1 MMKRAMHLGFMN
13 GSRRLASAAAES
25 TAAGVDFKTQ
35 VSMGVMQQNQV
46 FADMPLDGGGL
57 GQGLCTVNKRERE

>member
-1 MMKRAMHLGFMN
+1 MN
-13 GSRRLASAAAES
+13 GARRLASAAAES

-35 VSMGVMQQNQV
+35 VSMGVMQQKNLV

-57 GQGLCTVNKRERE
+57 GRGLCTENKRERE